1 MLTAHD
7 PATLRARA
15 SAHATRPTGLQSTLL
30 GSGGAG
36 ELEAAVADLGDR
48 PGLLLVTEDDA
59 PALAPV
65 AAGLG
70 LEDRGTVPLMAADL
84 DVALA
89 EAPTAGV
96 ERAGDPGS
104 FAEVEAL
111 VSAAFGLRG
120 EPGLRHDLDEVE
132 GADAWLLRDERRR
145 AMSAV
150 VATADPDL
158 LALWSM
164 ATPPEAQRR
173 GHGGRLLRAVLGHY
187 ALEGARSACVIATP
201 AGEPLYRSLG
211 FAPAERLQVWM
222 KR

>member
-15 SAHATRPTGLQSTLL
+15 SAHATRPTGLQSKLL
-30 GSGGAG
+30 GGDPA
-36 ELEAAVADLGDR
+36 ELRAAVADLGER
-48 PGLLLVTEDDA
+48 PGLLLVTERDA
-59 PALAPV
+59 PAV
-65 AAGLG
+65 AGAAAELG

-84 DVALA
+84 DLELA
-89 EAPTAGV
+89 TSPTAGV

-104 FAEVEAL
+104 FAEVDAL
-111 VSAAFGLRG
+111 VTAAFGLNN
-120 EPGLRHDLDEVE
+120 EPGLRRDLDQVP

-145 AMSAV
+145 AVSAV

-158 LALWSM
+158 LTLWSM
-164 ATPPEAQRR
+164 ATPPSAQRR

-211 FAPAERLQVWM
+211 FEPAERLQVWM